1 MGNKIIE
8 KLEKLEAAL
17 SIAVQNAEYWSI
29 VCEEIAAAL
38 GGNSALLN
46 PVNPHFRGVWSACS
60 TKLIPAL
67 GEYIR
72 DGWHLKDYRQNV
84 ESVLLERGYAT
95 DDDLFSNREDRD
107 NVPFYRDFLFPHNV
121 GFFIGMK
128 ITTLNGIWCCS
139 AYFDNDN
146 PPISDAQIALTVEIR
161 ALVESYIVK
170 ADQIAHENISTF
182 AKFFKGTR
190 SEIHIFDPQRDTCL
204 KVNDAGK
211 ISNEQNSPAFLT
223 QPLSSKLYDELREIC
238 ASDASLSLS
247 NSYALK
253 DNSRKTILLAIQ
265 VPPALRH
272 FHMPFKV
279 CLIATDCGDET
290 LQKQTDLKD
299 HFNLTKS
306 EITTLELLANGNS
319 VNSIAELLSL
329 KSSSIR
335 QRLKTIY
342 EKTSTKG
349 QVEAVSF
356 YNDL

>member
-1 MGNKIIE
+1 MGKKIIE
-8 KLEKLEAAL
+8 KLEKLESAL
-17 SIAVQNAEYWSI
+17 SVAVRNAEHWAK
-29 VCEEIAAAL
+29 VCEEIAAVL
-38 GGNSALLN
+38 GGNSSLLN
-46 PVNPHFRGVWSACS
+46 PVNPNFRGVWSACS
-60 TKLIPAL
+60 ANLIPAL
-67 GEYIR
+67 AEYIE
-72 DGWHLKDYRQNV
+72 DGWHLKDYRQKAENI
-84 ESVLLERGYAT
+84 LLERGYAT
-95 DDDLFSNREDRD
+95 DDDLFSSREDRD
-107 NVPFYRDFLFPHNV
+107 NIPFYRDFLFPHNV

-128 ITTLNGIWCCS
+128 ITTPNGIWSCS
-139 AYFDNDN
+139 TYFDNDH
-146 PPISDAQIALTVEIR
+146 PPISNAQIALTVEIR
-161 ALVESYIVK
+161 ALVERYIVK
-170 ADQIAHENISTF
+170 ADQIAHQNISTF

-190 SEIHIFDPQRDTCL
+190 TEIYIFDPQGDTCL

-211 ISNEQNSPAFLT
+211 ISNEQNSAAFLT
-223 QPLSSKLYDELREIC
+223 QSMSSKLYDELREIC

-247 NSYALK
+247 NSYMLK
-253 DNSRKTILLAIQ
+253 DNGRKTNLLAIQ

-279 CLIATDCGDET
+279 CLITTDCGDET

-306 EITTLELLANGNS
+306 EIITLELLANGNS

-342 EKTSTKG
+342 EKTSTRG